1 MNIYA
6 GLPEQA
12 TFQDAFASIQS
23 KAIEQQI
30 RAAMHELESGKG
42 GKYEAVVGLLG
53 LFIGE
58 SDFIEG

>member
-6 GLPEQA
+6 GLPDQQ

-30 RAAMHELESGKG
+30 RAAMTELTTSKG
-42 GKYEAVVGLLG
+42 GRYEAVVGLLG

-58 SDFIEG
+58 SDFSE